1 MFDVSGVIPSRQSLW
16 DLWPWASAGGQG
28 DNHGMTGR
36 RELGIHL
43 YWIPL
48 GAGGSGFVRMNG
60 RIYEAVKAA
69 IQRRAACDLYH
80 TALSASVPEGRFVV
94 ETMWPMPDSHIEARG
109 VTVVG
114 PVFSPW
120 LSFTRV
126 FRYEI
131 RCWQDGL
138 LPDAD
143 EAVGGPRTL
152 SNDPGV
158 ARRLLDLTPSVPAHT
173 WGRDATGVGDMWNS
187 NSVVSWLI
195 TRAGIATE
203 SIEAPPGGRA
213 PGWDAGIAAAR
224 HDMSARRTTDSGR

>member
-1 MFDVSGVIPSRQSLW
+1 MFDVSQHSVDWQSSW
-16 DLWPWASAGGQG
+16 DLWPWPTGRSRRE
-28 DNHGMTGR
+28 NRGMTGR
-36 RELGIHL
+36 QELGIHL

-69 IQRRAACDLYH
+69 MQRRPSCDLYH
-80 TALSASVPEGRFVV
+80 TALSASVPEGRFIV
-94 ETMWPMPDSHIEARG
+94 ETMWPTPDDRIESRG

-143 EAVGGPRTL
+143 EAIGGPQTL
-152 SNDPGV
+152 SNDPGT
-158 ARRLLDLTPSVPAHT
+158 ARRLLDLTRSVPALT
-173 WGRDATGVGDMWNS
+173 WGRDAVGVGDMWNS
-187 NSVVSWLI
+187 NSVVSWLL
-195 TRAGIATE
+195 TRAGLPTE
-203 SIEAPPGGRA
+203 SIEAPSGGRA
-213 PGWDAGIAAAR
+213 PGWEAGIAGAR
-224 HDMSARRTTDSGR
+224 HDTSSRPRTNSHS